1 MEGRLTYFNV
11 KDKYGKVDTRNNEY
25 GILTIYFQRIPTDV
39 HVDCT
44 VEFDVVTSRI
54 TGKPYAKFLSVV
66 DRNQVVFNTEDR
78 EYLLFHTYLLH

>member
-1 MEGRLTYFNV
+1 MEGRLIYFNV

-66 DRNQVVFNTEDR
+66 DRKSSGF
-78 EYLLFHTYLLH
+78 